1 MDPIL
6 ECCCGIDVHRDMIEA
21 CIILGFENPVKLQQ
35 QFLTTPAELRR
46 FNEWLA
52 AADCRYVAMESTGVY
67 WRPVYESIESYFG
80 DDCFLLVANAHQMRN
95 LPGRK
100 SDVKDAEWIATLFQH
115 GLLDPSFVP
124 ERTIRDLR
132 EFSRT
137 YKTP

>member
-6 ECCCGIDVHRDMIEA
+6 ESCCGLDVHKDMIEA
-21 CIILGFENPVKLQQ
+21 CIIQGFEDPVKLQQ

-80 DDCFLLVANAHQMRN
+80 DDCFLFVFRHNPAYQVPCPELTKVHQ
-95 LPGRK
+95 
-100 SDVKDAEWIATLFQH
+100 A
-115 GLLDPSFVP
+115 
-124 ERTIRDLR
+124 
-132 EFSRT
+132 
-137 YKTP
+137 Y